1 MDHQANRGRGG
12 IGHDGDSILS
22 SDRMPSIIK
31 ESQNF
36 EKMFFKPGEE
46 STESFDPKKVKKI
59 EFS

>member
-1 MDHQANRGRGG
+1 M
-12 IGHDGDSILS
+12 GHDGESIIS

-31 ESQNF
+31 ESQTF
-36 EKMFFKPGEE
+36 AKMFFKQGDE